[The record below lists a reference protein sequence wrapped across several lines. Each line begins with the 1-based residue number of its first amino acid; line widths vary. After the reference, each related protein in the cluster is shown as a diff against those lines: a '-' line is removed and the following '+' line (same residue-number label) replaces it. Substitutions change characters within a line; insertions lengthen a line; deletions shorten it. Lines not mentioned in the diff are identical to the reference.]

1 MGSQCNALD
10 RLAPDERLSSRFLR
24 KKTWLWPKSLSCSP
38 YTNFPDQCSLQSYK
52 EARLREGTIGQP
64 VLFLGHGGQNRCHI
78 GKARNTLCKLTKSTP
93 KMKKKTRNQMAL
105 VQGDCQWLI
114 FTGRNYKGM
123 SQKLS
128 LMEPIK
134 LGRVRSVKLLCPKL
148 GTGTQFALAGS
159 SGFSL
164 LTGFLL
170 TILAGCIAFLGIVW
184 RRGRR
189 RNEDCQGREEE
200 EEEQLHR
207 CDLKKEEREP
217 GCED

>member
-1 MGSQCNALD
+1 
-10 RLAPDERLSSRFLR
+10 
-24 KKTWLWPKSLSCSP
+24 
-38 YTNFPDQCSLQSYK
+38 
-52 EARLREGTIGQP
+52 
-64 VLFLGHGGQNRCHI
+64 
-78 GKARNTLCKLTKSTP
+78 
-93 KMKKKTRNQMAL
+93 
-105 VQGDCQWLI
+105 
-114 FTGRNYKGM
+114 
-123 SQKLS
+123 
-128 LMEPIK
+128 
-134 LGRVRSVKLLCPKL
+134 VKLLCPKL

-170 TILAGCIAFLGIVW
+170 TIMAGCIAFLGIVW

>member
-1 MGSQCNALD
+1 M
-10 RLAPDERLSSRFLR
+10 
-24 KKTWLWPKSLSCSP
+24 
-38 YTNFPDQCSLQSYK
+38 
-52 EARLREGTIGQP
+52 
-64 VLFLGHGGQNRCHI
+64 
-78 GKARNTLCKLTKSTP
+78 
-93 KMKKKTRNQMAL
+93 
-105 VQGDCQWLI
+105 
-114 FTGRNYKGM
+114 
-123 SQKLS
+123 
-128 LMEPIK
+128 
-134 LGRVRSVKLLCPKL
+134 KLLCPKL

-170 TILAGCIAFLGIVW
+170 TIMAGCIAFLGIVW

-217 GCED
+217 GCEDWTVIDWKLSYVIQKDAYLNSLRKYALPHLWIWSLVGRYSFKEADKNTITADLVAQKPHSFKSLSNANALRPKIWPANHKERLCIDIFIAYSKNLRKEEVK

>member
-1 MGSQCNALD
+1 MPPFQLEDMLAL
-10 RLAPDERLSSRFLR
+10 
-24 KKTWLWPKSLSCSP
+24 
-38 YTNFPDQCSLQSYK
+38 
-52 EARLREGTIGQP
+52 
-64 VLFLGHGGQNRCHI
+64 
-78 GKARNTLCKLTKSTP
+78 
-93 KMKKKTRNQMAL
+93 MKIEYQ
-105 VQGDCQWLI
+105 Q
-114 FTGRNYKGM
+114 GM

-134 LGRVRSVKLLCPKL
+134 LGRVRSVRLTSSHFLSLCLLLTIPSSLAAPIIKCHQVKLLCPKL
-148 GTGTQFALAGS
+148 VTGTQFALAGS

-189 RNEDCQGREEE
+189 RNEVCQGRGEE

>member
-1 MGSQCNALD
+1 
-10 RLAPDERLSSRFLR
+10 
-24 KKTWLWPKSLSCSP
+24 
-38 YTNFPDQCSLQSYK
+38 
-52 EARLREGTIGQP
+52 
-64 VLFLGHGGQNRCHI
+64 
-78 GKARNTLCKLTKSTP
+78 
-93 KMKKKTRNQMAL
+93 MKIEYQ
-105 VQGDCQWLI
+105 Q
-114 FTGRNYKGM
+114 GM

-134 LGRVRSVKLLCPKL
+134 LGRVRSVSLTWSFSISLSPHDSFQSSSPTIKCHQVKLLCPEV

-170 TILAGCIAFLGIVW
+170 TTLAGCIAFLGIVW

-217 GCED
+217 GCEDWTVIDWKLSYVIQKMPTSTLFESMPFLIFESGL